1 MDIDEDLNQLRPSL
15 MQVENELRRYKRV
28 SWFVSIGM
36 SLLFIIIWP
45 VVSLAFDDFS
55 LAAFNFWIISGHVLI
70 FTSAAF
76 FLFGPLIERHF
87 IKIVEVAKKS
97 SRFFKRANHL
107 TAIRHVQYNSDN
119 VIESNI

>member
-36 SLLFIIIWP
+36 SLLFIVIWP

-55 LAAFNFWIISGHVLI
+55 LAAFNFWIITGHVLI
-70 FTSAAF
+70 FASAAF

-87 IKIVEVAKKS
+87 IKIVAVAKKS
-97 SRFFKRANHL
+97 SRFFKRAKPL
-107 TAIRHVQYNSDN
+107 TAIGNIKYDGDK

>member
-70 FTSAAF
+70 FISAAF

-107 TAIRHVQYNSDN
+107 TAIRHVQYDSDK